1 MAHERTQAE
10 VTCEDDAIDDSV
22 RIDTVTV
29 LLEEVRGLREEVTH
43 LHRKVKRLE
52 NRSGRGI
59 VHPSEAFALDV
70 DA

>member
-1 MAHERTQAE
+1 MVHERNQAE
-10 VTCEDDAIDDSV
+10 VMGGDDAIDDGV
-22 RIDTVTV
+22 LVTVTV

-52 NRSGRGI
+52 DRSGRGI
-59 VHPSEAFALDV
+59 VHPSEVFALEV